1 MIILRSDGYSEERWS
16 LKIDTHLHL
25 DEPWLSDE
33 ELRKRTIED
42 ITAHKIVTWAQSCD
56 IPSYE
61 RTLEYAKQSEYIFP
75 SFGILPWYAN
85 EYMSRL
91 DDVAQRC
98 DDALML
104 GEIGL
109 HEGERIK
116 STTEEQDA
124 LFAVFLEAA
133 EKHNKIMNCHFRGGL
148 EPKGL
153 EVMKSYSIKKGI
165 FHSFS
170 GPPKMI
176 GELNDNGFYVSYG
189 ITQRE
194 LSGNRREYFEERIS
208 RVHDDLLILEV
219 DVLEKEQNYLPPSQ
233 VIPEILKTI
242 ASIRKTT
249 PEEIE
254 ALNHNNVLRLISGDS
269 KLRRMAE
276 LLND

>member
-1 MIILRSDGYSEERWS
+1 M
-16 LKIDTHLHL
+16 KIDTHLHL

-42 ITAHKIVTWAQSCD
+42 ITANKIVTWAQSCD
-56 IPSYE
+56 IRSYE
-61 RTLEYAKQSEYIFP
+61 KTLEYAKHSEYIFP

-85 EYMSRL
+85 EYMDRL
-91 DDVAQRC
+91 DDVAKLC
-98 DDALML
+98 VDALML

-124 LFAVFLEAA
+124 LFEVFLEAA
-133 EKHNKIMNCHFRGGL
+133 EKHNKIMNCHFRNGL

-153 EVMKSYSIKKGI
+153 DIIKRYGIKKGI

-176 GELNDNGFYVSYG
+176 DELNDNGFYVSYG

-194 LSGNRREYFEERIS
+194 LSGKRREYFEERIP
-208 RVHDDLLILEV
+208 RVHDDLLIIEV
-219 DVLEKEQNYLPPSQ
+219 DVLDKGENYLPPSE

-242 ASIRKTT
+242 ASLKKTT

-254 ALNHNNVLRLISGDS
+254 ASNHNNVLRLISGDS
-269 KLRRMAE
+269 KLERMVD
-276 LLND
+276 LLHQ

>member
-1 MIILRSDGYSEERWS
+1 M
-16 LKIDTHLHL
+16 IDTHLHL
-25 DEPWLSDE
+25 DEPWLSDD
-33 ELRKRTIED
+33 ELRKRTIDD
-42 ITAHKIVTWAQSCD
+42 ITANKIVTWAQTCD

-61 RTLEYAKQSEYIFP
+61 KTLDYAKQSEYIFP

-85 EYMSRL
+85 EYMDRL
-91 DDVAQRC
+91 DEVARLC

-116 STTEEQDA
+116 SNTEEQDA
-124 LFAVFLEAA
+124 LFEVFLKAA
-133 EKHNKIMNCHFRGGL
+133 EKQNKIMNCHFRNGL

-153 EVMKSYSIKKGI
+153 EVMKSYGIKKGI

-170 GPPKMI
+170 GPVEMI
-176 GELNDNGFYVSYG
+176 DELNDNGFYVSYG
-189 ITQRE
+189 ITERA
-194 LSGNRREYFEERIS
+194 LSGNRREYFEERIA

-219 DVLEKEQNYLPPSQ
+219 DVLEKGQNYTSPSK
-233 VIPEILKTI
+233 VLSDIMKTI

-254 ALNHNNVLRLISGDS
+254 VLNHRNVRRLVGDDS
-269 KLRRMAE
+269 KLNDMVD
-276 LLND
+276 LLQ